1 MNNPLDI
8 TQAYFNAWNAHDSRS
23 IADLFTDNGEYCD
36 PNIKILGQ
44 DIGKYVQSLWE
55 AFPDL
60 SFEIVSKAEV
70 SNGMV
75 AAQWLMKGTN
85 KGSFQ
90 GLPATGKEVLL
101 TGADF
106 IKIANGKIESVVGYY
121 DSKAVPEQLGLQVL
135 VQPDKLGPFSF
146 GYSVLAQT
154 GKFNK
159 PGAFA
164 ITGIWNKDEET
175 PEIRDRGRDTVKEL
189 LKMEGFIGAALAR
202 SGERSIT
209 VTAWNHPEDV
219 SQILQSQAHN
229 NAKRRFWDDLANA
242 AYFSVWVPHHI
253 NPMWVRCR
261 ECKKM
266 ISYEKFNGQCSCG
279 SKLPDPPPY
288 F

>member
-1 MNNPLDI
+1 MSNPLEVV
-8 TQAYFNAWNAHDSRS
+8 QAYFNAWNAHDSDL
-23 IADLFTDNGEYCD
+23 IAELFTENGEYRD
-36 PNIKILGQ
+36 PGIKIRGRN
-44 DIGKYVQSLWE
+44 ISAYTKGLWDS
-55 AFPDL
+55 FPDL
-60 SFEIVSKAEV
+60 SFDIVSKTEA
-70 SNGMV
+70 GGLI
-75 AAQWLMKGTN
+75 ATQWLMKGTN

-90 GLPATGKEVLL
+90 GLPATGQSVLL
-101 TGADF
+101 PGADF
-106 IKIANGKIESVVGYY
+106 IKITNSKIESVVGYF
-121 DSKAVPEQLGLQVL
+121 DSKVVPEQLGLQVL

-146 GYSVLAQT
+146 GYSVFAQT
-154 GKFNK
+154 GKLNK

-202 SGERSIT
+202 AGERSIT

-219 SQILQSQAHN
+219 RQILQSPSHN
-229 NAKRRFWDDLANA
+229 NAKKRFWDNLANA

-253 NPMWVRCR
+253 NPMWVRCG

-266 ISYEKFNGQCSCG
+266 NSYEKSNGLCSCG
-279 SKLPDPPPY
+279 SKLPNPPPY

>member
-1 MNNPLDI
+1 MSNPPDVA
-8 TQAYFNAWNAHDSRS
+8 QAYFNAWNAHDSGS
-23 IADLFTDNGEYCD
+23 IADLFTDKGEYCD
-36 PNIKILGQ
+36 PNIKILGRN
-44 DIGKYVQSLWE
+44 ISEYVQSLWE

-60 SFEIVSKAEV
+60 SFEIVSKAV
-70 SNGMV
+70 AGNGMV

-85 KGSFQ
+85 EGSFR
-90 GLPATGKEVLL
+90 GLPATGKKVMVA
-101 TGADF
+101 GADF

-121 DSKAVPEQLGLQVL
+121 DSNVVPEQLGLQVL

-146 GYSVLAQT
+146 GYSVLAQS
-154 GKFNK
+154 GKSNK

-202 SGERSIT
+202 AGERSIT

-219 SQILQSQAHN
+219 NQILQSQAHN
-229 NAKRRFWDDLANA
+229 NAKKRFWDNLAHA

-266 ISYEKFNGQCSCG
+266 ISYEKLNGQCSCG